1 MAKVQFDRGDVIENA
16 TKLFWDSGF
25 NGTSM
30 QEVFAVT
37 GLKPGSIYLAFGNKE
52 GLFRETLDSY
62 AFNNL
67 NDIKRTLDSTESVSH
82 GICKILRHMVN
93 ESSQSDYCSCFL
105 VKSQLELA
113 SEHPELHALVVRHL
127 QEVEDLYRDYLL
139 SECDKGTAMIRAR
152 SIMMH
157 IFGLR
162 VYGYL
167 NSSPKKMLDG
177 VKAGL
182 PWLPW

>member
-1 MAKVQFDRGDVIENA
+1 MAKIQFNRDDVIENA

-30 QEVFAVT
+30 QEVFEVT

-52 GLFRETLDSY
+52 GLFREALQSY
-62 AFNNL
+62 ALNNL
-67 NDIKRTLDSTESVSH
+67 SDIKRTIDGADSTGL
-82 GICKILRHMVN
+82 GICKILRRMVN
-93 ESSQSDYCSCFL
+93 ESAKSDYCSCFL

-113 SEHPELHALVVRHL
+113 SENPELHDVVVSHL

-139 SECDKGTAMIRAR
+139 LECDKSTAMIRAR

-167 NSSPKKMLDG
+167 NSSPKKMLEG